1 MKTPYDPSAASYPD
15 LNVMARWL
23 TNCGVTTVVIK
34 STGVYLIPPLRS
46 FKAHGFEVTLVNAR
60 HVKNV
65 PGRTSDV
72 LD

>member
-1 MKTPYDPSAASYPD
+1 
-15 LNVMARWL
+15 MARWL
-23 TNCGVTTVVIK
+23 TNCGVTTVATK
-34 STGVYLIPPLRS
+34 STGVYLIPPFQILEE
-46 FKAHGFEVTLVNAR
+46 HGFEVTLVNAR